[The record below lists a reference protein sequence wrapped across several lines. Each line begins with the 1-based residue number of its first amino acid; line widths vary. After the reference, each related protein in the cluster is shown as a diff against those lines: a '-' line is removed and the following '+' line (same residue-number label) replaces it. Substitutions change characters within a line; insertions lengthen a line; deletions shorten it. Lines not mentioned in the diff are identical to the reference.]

1 MQFVIPIVSMT
12 AMSVI
17 VALVLALV
25 HKFLTVEGEAKVK
38 IANDGNL
45 LTLPLGA
52 NLMKSLQ
59 EAGYALFAQCG
70 GKGTCATCRVKP
82 LEGFSDPTPAQLGPL
97 SPKLRKEGWV
107 LSCQIN
113 LKSDL
118 VIELFKPLVLSW
130 PTARAKP
137 EEAKLEEPKV
147 VLSPLAAKIRDVLP
161 GFDCDACGYPTC
173 EEYAEAVA
181 SGKVSFD
188 RCLPGGRP
196 VLEKVKKITDETSVA
211 VAKP

>member
-1 MQFVIPIVSMT
+1 MQFVIPVVSMA

-38 IANDGNL
+38 IANDGNS

-82 LEGFSDPTPAQLGPL
+82 LEGFSEPTPAQLGPL

-113 LKSDL
+113 LNSDL

-130 PTARAKP
+130 PKVIARPEETAKP
-137 EEAKLEEPKV
+137 KEAEV
-147 VLSPLAAKIRDVLP
+147 ALSPLAAKIRDVLP

-181 SGKVSFD
+181 GGKASFD

-196 VLEKVKKITDETSVA
+196 VLERVKSA
-211 VAKP
+211 VIKAQS

>member
-38 IANDGNL
+38 IVNDGNII
-45 LTLPLGA
+45 TLPLGA

-70 GKGTCATCRVKP
+70 GKGTCATCRVRP
-82 LEGFSDPTPAQLGPL
+82 LEGFSEPTPAQLGPL

-113 LKSDL
+113 LNSDL

-130 PTARAKP
+130 PKVTAQPA
-137 EEAKLEEPKV
+137 EAKEAAEPKPQ
-147 VLSPLAAKIRDVLP
+147 LSPIAAKIRDVLP

-173 EEYAEAVA
+173 EEYAEALA
-181 SGKVSFD
+181 AGKVPFD

-196 VLEKVKKITDETSVA
+196 VLERVKKILEVSA
-211 VAKP
+211 AAAQ